1 MNNCKSQSA
10 AFANTIKRDYQFTE
24 EDARKLKEMLSLM
37 EKYRDDFVK
46 KFYDFIFNF
55 EHASAFLE
63 TKEII
68 ELHNEKM
75 KEWFNNLFSGNY
87 DPNYFESLKQISEA
101 HSRISLP
108 THYTN
113 ASFNF
118 VRRYFLQIL
127 VTNNHMEYLDVV
139 EKIVDIN
146 LDVLTSS
153 YLLEDTKRIIQ
164 TIKSIK
170 RALDSKSVVPFYQ
183 PIVDNKMNHIV
194 KFECLV
200 RIIEDDGSFLYPM
213 DFLPISKQVK
223 LYDDITKEVI
233 RKSFKDFEK
242 LRMPFSINLSINDI
256 ENEKTKT
263 FIYEKLKKYQS
274 IGSKLTFEILESEQ
288 IKNYAQILEFIQ
300 SVKKYGVKIAIDDFG
315 SGFSNFDHITKMGV
329 DYLKIDGSL
338 IRDLPENKEKQVT
351 VETIVDLAAKLGI
364 ETIAEFVNGK
374 DVYEIIKAKGVDY
387 SQGFFFGKPEP
398 INFYLE

>member
-1 MNNCKSQSA
+1 MINNKQQSVD
-10 AFANTIKRDYQFTE
+10 FANTIKRDYQFTE

-37 EKYRDDFVK
+37 EKDRDDFIK
-46 KFYDFIFNF
+46 KFYAFIFNF

-63 TKEII
+63 TREII

-108 THYTN
+108 THYIN

-118 VRRYFLQIL
+118 VRRYFLNML
-127 VTNNHMEYLDVV
+127 VANNHMDYLDVV
-139 EKIVDIN
+139 EKIIDIN

-170 RALDSKSVVPFYQ
+170 RALDSSSIVPFYQ
-183 PIVDNKMNHIV
+183 PIVDNKNNKTV
-194 KFECLV
+194 KYECLV
-200 RIIEDDGSFLYPM
+200 RIIEDDGNIIPPM
-213 DFLPISKQVK
+213 DFLPIAKQVK
-223 LYDDITKEVI
+223 LYEDITKEVI
-233 RKSFKDFEK
+233 RKAFNDFDK
-242 LRMPFSINLSINDI
+242 LKMPFSINLSINDI
-256 ENEKTKT
+256 ENEKTKA
-263 FIYEKLKKYQS
+263 FIYKKLKKYKN
-274 IGSKLTFEILESEQ
+274 IGNNVTFEILESEQ
-288 IKNYAQILEFIQ
+288 IENYDQILEFIQ
-300 SVKKYGVKIAIDDFG
+300 SVKKFGVKIAIDDFG
-315 SGFSNFDHITKMGV
+315 SGFSNFDHITKMEI

-338 IRDLPENKEKQVT
+338 INDLPNNIEKQMT

-364 ETIAEFVNGK
+364 KTIAEFVSDK
-374 DVYEIIKAKGVDY
+374 DVYEIVKAKGVGY
-387 SQGFFFGKPEP
+387 SQGFYFGKPEQ
-398 INFYLE
+398 INYYLE